1 MKNSQAVAQL
11 YKITYGA
18 HASQYGPVSKRS
30 KKNECRHK
38 THPVFKLCTV
48 ASVAFI
54 IYCLSMITISD
65 HQQDKSYTA
74 GELNPLL
81 LMAGTA
87 SAAFEI

>member
-1 MKNSQAVAQL
+1 M
-11 YKITYGA
+11 
-18 HASQYGPVSKRS
+18 
-30 KKNECRHK
+30 
-38 THPVFKLCTV
+38 

-54 IYCLSMITISD
+54 IYRLSIITISD

-87 SAAFEI
+87 SAAFEIQLCWVKVHRTLHKAQFLVI